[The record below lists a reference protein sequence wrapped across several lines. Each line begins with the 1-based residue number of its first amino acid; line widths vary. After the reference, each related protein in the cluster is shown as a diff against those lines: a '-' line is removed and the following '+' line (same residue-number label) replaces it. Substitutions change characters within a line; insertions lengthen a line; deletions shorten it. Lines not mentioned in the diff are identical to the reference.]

1 MRRRGVA
8 LTLIAAVLGT
18 VLSSIW
24 AWAEASGYQ
33 VNIVLPSATNI
44 VEGGSVQVNGLSAG
58 KVESIEVRDR
68 KAMVRVSLDSDFAP
82 LHDGTS
88 AQVEWK
94 ASLSERII
102 QLRPGPATN
111 AEIPDD
117 GMLRADAQAPVEMD
131 QVLAALDPETRQRL
145 SSLVQRLQG
154 TVGGEEPDLNRT
166 LRTAGPAVQSLGQV
180 LDAVGTDGP
189 AIRSLV
195 TQLSQMTGAV
205 AARQSDLQGTVQNLS
220 QFANGTAAQ
229 REQLRASLRELPPT
243 LRTARSTLDTVPG
256 AVDQSL
262 PLLQDLRPA
271 AAKLPQ
277 VARNLSPL
285 LSDLRPATAELKP
298 TLESAQ
304 GLLARTP
311 AMLDSAHA
319 VLPGAKNAVD
329 RATPALS
336 FLRPYTPELTGW
348 LANWGSATANRD
360 SYGNY
365 ARIWVQGGAGNVN
378 ANPGVM
384 PPGVGKKSTRVPG
397 ELEGQP
403 WTDATGS
410 GMR

>member
-1 MRRRGVA
+1 MRRAVTLA
-8 LTLIAAVLGT
+8 LIAGVLG
-18 VLSSIW
+18 VVVSGIW
-24 AWAEASGYQ
+24 AWTEASSYR

-44 VEGGSVQVNGLSAG
+44 VEGGAVQVNGLSAG
-58 KVESIEVRDR
+58 NVEGIEVRDR
-68 KAMVRVSLDSDFAP
+68 KALVKVSLDSDFAP
-82 LHDGTS
+82 LRDGTD

-94 ASLSERII
+94 AALSERIV

-117 GMLRADAQAPVEMD
+117 GMLRADAQAPVETD
-131 QVLAALDPETRQRL
+131 QVLAALDPGTRQRL
-145 SSLVQRLQG
+145 ASLVQRLQG
-154 TVGGEEPDLNRT
+154 TVGGQEPDLNRT
-166 LRTAGPAVQSLGQV
+166 LRTAGPAVQGLGQV
-180 LDAVGTDGP
+180 LDAVGSDGP

-195 TQLSQMTGAV
+195 TQLSQMTGSLAE
-205 AARQSDLQGTVQNLS
+205 RQSDLRGVVQNLS
-220 QFANGTAAQ
+220 QFANGTADQ

-243 LRTARSTLDTVPG
+243 LRTARSTLDSVPG
-256 AVDQSL
+256 AVDESL

-277 VARNLSPL
+277 VSRNLSPL
-285 LSDLRPATAELKP
+285 LADLRPATAELKP

-319 VLPGAKNAVD
+319 VLPEAKTAVD
-329 RATPALS
+329 RAAPALS

-365 ARIWVQGGAGNVN
+365 ARIWAQAGASNVN
-378 ANPGVM
+378 VNPGVM
-384 PPGVGKKSTRVPG
+384 PPGVGKRSTRVPG
-397 ELEGQP
+397 ELEQQP